1 MDTSAVSSLNTGKFN
16 ASFPVGR
23 NHKSY
28 TITCKAIQWSL
39 GKEVNYYK
47 VLALDSK
54 NVGVEA
60 IKRAYRRM
68 VLRHHPD
75 VCPPSEREE
84 STQMFIELQRA
95 YETLSDPVLREK
107 YDRQLGLVEVGD
119 QEEYKGGERTI
130 FPKELWINQLN
141 ELENRSAER
150 LRKNKMGYRKEN
162 SAGVVGRDS
171 LVTH

>member
-1 MDTSAVSSLNTGKFN
+1 MDPSVVSSLNTGKLY
-16 ASFPVGR
+16 ATFPVRR
-23 NHKSY
+23 NHKSC
-28 TITCKAIQWSL
+28 TIACKAIQMSL

-68 VLRHHPD
+68 VLRYHPD

-119 QEEYKGGERTI
+119 EQEFRGAGRTV
-130 FPKELWINQLN
+130 FPKEVWINQLN
-141 ELENRSAER
+141 ELEARSAER
-150 LRKNKMGYRKEN
+150 IRKKKFGYR
-162 SAGVVGRDS
+162 
-171 LVTH
+171 